1 MCVITTTK
9 SNTMKKRKIT
19 RKRWTTEEVAKLKS
33 LVKKG
38 KSNRQIALALDRTPL
53 SIYQA
58 RAKHGLPRGLSN
70 SYEFAPIPQHK
81 NKNKIYWST
90 LS

>member
-19 RKRWTTEEVAKLKS
+19 RKRWSKTEVKMLKS

-38 KSNRQIALALDRTPL
+38 KNNYEIGEVLDRTPL

-58 RAKHGLPRGLSN
+58 RAKHGLSRGESSGQRFN
-70 SYEFAPIPQHK
+70 EKYKPTK
-81 NKNKIYWST
+81 TNKIYWST
-90 LS
+90 L